1 MSKYYKQ
8 HKNMRVFNLLMGP
21 ALFLLCLAVLPHSVF
36 TTAAARGAIGT
47 VVWMAYWWVSGP
59 IDFAITGFL
68 PIAVN
73 AFLQMADM
81 TAVIANYA
89 DEIVLLLLGASIL
102 TAVWEMTGLDKRIA
116 SWFLLFIGNSLRKQV
131 VFWFILTTLL
141 SSVLPNAVVCAAITP
156 IAVSMLRYIGIEDI
170 GESRLGSMI
179 LLTIAYGTG
188 IGGLGTPLGGA
199 MNLVTVSYLEDLTKN
214 EYIYLHWVIR
224 FLPLMIVLVLV
235 NIIYLLCFCKKGEV
249 LGRSR
254 EYFEMQY
261 KAMGKMKS
269 GEKWGLGLFA
279 VAAILSFSRQ
289 LYQNIF
295 PNLKPAYVFLI
306 CAILAFIVTKSDGSR
321 LIEWKTAEK
330 RVIWELMYVYA
341 GGLAAGTLI
350 EKSGAAKA
358 LGKAMASMNL
368 NGGFLTV
375 LVIVTVTLLMSDVT
389 SATATAGVS
398 IPIVINLMQGMGA
411 NPIPYVYIASIGINV
426 SYMLPT
432 SIRAIP
438 VGYGLKP
445 KYMFKMGV
453 GLSVLTIA
461 AMSVMAWLML
471 KYWPAF
477 STI

>member
-1 MSKYYKQ
+1 MSKYYEK
-8 HKNMRVFNLLMGP
+8 HKNVRALNLLMGP
-21 ALFLLCLAVLPHSVF
+21 VLFLLCLLLPHSVF
-36 TTAAARGAIGT
+36 TTAASRGAVGT
-47 VVWMAYWWVSGP
+47 VAWMAYWWVSGP

-81 TAVIANYA
+81 ADVIANYA

-141 SSVLPNAVVCAAITP
+141 SSILPNAVVCAAITP
-156 IAVSMLRYIGIEDI
+156 IAVSMLHYIGIHDI
-170 GESRLGSMI
+170 GENKLGSMI

-199 MNLVTVSYLEDLTKN
+199 MNLVTVSYLEDLTGK
-214 EYIYLHWVIR
+214 EYIYMHWVIR
-224 FLPLMIVLVLV
+224 FLPLMIVLVVV
-235 NIIYLLCFCKKGEV
+235 NILYLLFFCGKDET
-249 LGRSR
+249 LGGSR

-261 KAMGKMKS
+261 RAMGKMKP

-289 LYQNIF
+289 LYQNLL

-306 CAILAFIVTKSDGSR
+306 CAIIAFIVTKSDGSR

-358 LGKAMASMNL
+358 LGTAIASMNL
-368 NGGFLTV
+368 NGGFVTV
-375 LVIVTVTLLMSDVT
+375 LVIVAVTVLLSDVT

-398 IPIVINLMQGMGA
+398 IPIIINLMKGMGV

-445 KYMFKMGV
+445 KYMFKKGV
-453 GLSVLTIA
+453 VLTLLTIA
-461 AMSVMAWLML
+461 AMSVAAWLLL

-477 STI
+477 SEA

>member
-1 MSKYYKQ
+1 
-8 HKNMRVFNLLMGP
+8 MRIFNLLMGP
-21 ALFLLCLAVLPHSVF
+21 ALFLLCLGVLPHSVF

-170 GESRLGSMI
+170 GESKLGSMI

-235 NIIYLLCFCKKGEV
+235 NIFYLLCFCKKGEV

-289 LYQNIF
+289 FYQNIF

-375 LVIVTVTLLMSDVT
+375 LIIVTVTLLMSDVT

-398 IPIVINLMQGMGA
+398 IPIVINLMQGMGV

-453 GLSVLTIA
+453 GLSALTIA